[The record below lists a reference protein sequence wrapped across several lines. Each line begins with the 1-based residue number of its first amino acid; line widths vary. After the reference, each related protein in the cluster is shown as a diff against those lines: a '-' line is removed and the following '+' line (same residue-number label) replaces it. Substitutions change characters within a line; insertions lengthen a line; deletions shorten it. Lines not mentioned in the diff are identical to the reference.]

1 MTHAYDNTYLE
12 HARTNLGRMLD
23 FATHDLNLELASFF
37 DMFLASGVADRFEDG
52 DPTILAGMSG
62 VELAYDV
69 LERSGI
75 EPQQQRQTPR
85 YPMSRSEEYWTG
97 WALADYQWRTSLRFA
112 DITARI
118 PIERIRDLYN
128 PYHEMDIRQF
138 RDHMDE
144 AYRNADPRTNLK
156 LLRERAGLSQSQ
168 LSQQSGI
175 PVRTIQQYE
184 QRQKNINKAQAES
197 LVRLATPLCCT
208 VEELLEKV
216 P

>member
-1 MTHAYDNTYLE
+1 MTHAYDDTYLE

-23 FATHDLNLELASFF
+23 FAVHDLNLELASFF
-37 DMFLASGVADRFEDG
+37 DMFLASGVADRFEAG
-52 DPTILAGMSG
+52 DPTVLAGMSG

-69 LERSGI
+69 LERSGV
-75 EPQQQRQTPR
+75 ESQRQAPR
-85 YPMSRSEEYWTG
+85 YPVSRSKEYWTG
-97 WALADYQWRTSLRFA
+97 WALADYQWRTSLSFA
-112 DITARI
+112 EITARI
-118 PIERIRDLYN
+118 PIDNVRDLYD

-144 AYRNADPRTNLK
+144 VYRNADPRTNLK
-156 LLRERAGLSQSQ
+156 LLRERAELSQSQ
-168 LSQQSGI
+168 LARQSGI

-197 LVRLATPLCCT
+197 LVRLASALCCT
-208 VEELLEKV
+208 VEDLLEKV